1 MPERHGGDAVAGADA
16 APLLLVPGLPAA
28 TVRRWIM
35 PGYLLTIAAFLVVSA
50 PRVASSWGQ
59 APGAFVW
66 CVVSLA
72 LARGAWVARASS
84 ATAVEHRF
92 WAFLAAAAICLT
104 LSQAVWAFDSLG
116 GHAAP
121 PLASLST
128 ALDALTV
135 LLLVVLLASL
145 ARFRQATWAARARF
159 TVDIVAA
166 CVVFIGVLDD
176 WLIGPVFASA
186 GNRTLAGA
194 LYSAYPIIGALV
206 LAGTLRVVI
215 GTRYDRWQSWE
226 RRIAGAAGAFAFALL
241 LTPVAYSPF
250 VEDLTRGW
258 STIVVD
264 GIQVSGLC
272 LAVSAV
278 IHRLADRQRP
288 WLLRPVAVLEPSY
301 GWVASVVL
309 PSIELLAIPA
319 FGFAAFA
326 TDSPTERVF
335 RLVIVGVVSALL
347 AVRTLL
353 AVADSEALLARADS
367 DPLTGLLNHRLF
379 YDTLGGE
386 IERDSRHG
394 DSVGLVALDIDDFG
408 AVNSVG
414 GHQAGDRALV
424 EVAAAVR
431 AAVRGQDVVCRVGG
445 DELTVILPGA
455 DIGAA
460 FVTGRRILDGVRTV
474 SDSAGRPLTASI
486 GVATFPEH
494 ARDRDRLVAAADA
507 ALYWAKRHGKDRVV
521 LYDAQVSVPVSPEDR
536 IRELREHANLE
547 AVRALAAAVDARD
560 PGTQDHSRNVSA
572 LATEL
577 AREIGL
583 DEEAASLVGVAGL
596 LHDVGKIGVSDS
608 VLRRR
613 GSLTQEDRSRLWEH
627 APLGAQILAFTAMS
641 DVVPWVRHHHER
653 WDGAG
658 HPDALAGEGIPLG
671 ARIIALCEAYDS
683 LVSGRFGRKPL
694 TPRSALQ
701 QIDLE
706 LGGKY
711 DPVLGERFIR
721 MVAARSPLGFE
732 SKGAS

>member
-474 SDSAGRPLTASI
+474 SDSA
-486 GVATFPEH
+486 
-494 ARDRDRLVAAADA
+494 D
-507 ALYWAKRHGKDRVV
+507 
-521 LYDAQVSVPVSPEDR
+521 
-536 IRELREHANLE
+536 
-547 AVRALAAAVDARD
+547 VR
-560 PGTQDHSRNVSA
+560 
-572 LATEL
+572 
-577 AREIGL
+577 
-583 DEEAASLVGVAGL
+583 
-596 LHDVGKIGVSDS
+596 
-608 VLRRR
+608 
-613 GSLTQEDRSRLWEH
+613 
-627 APLGAQILAFTAMS
+627 
-641 DVVPWVRHHHER
+641 
-653 WDGAG
+653 
-658 HPDALAGEGIPLG
+658 
-671 ARIIALCEAYDS
+671 
-683 LVSGRFGRKPL
+683 
-694 TPRSALQ
+694 
-701 QIDLE
+701 
-706 LGGKY
+706 
-711 DPVLGERFIR
+711 
-721 MVAARSPLGFE
+721 
-732 SKGAS
+732 